1 MPGASPGVNA
11 GTRGET
17 VSVLPSAA
25 PEEPE
30 ALAQAVAQAMFARDN
45 ASRKLGMRI
54 EAVAPGYAR
63 LSMTVREDMV
73 NGHAICHGG
82 FIFTLADSAF
92 AFACNSRNLNTVAA
106 GGNIDFLAPAHIG
119 DVLTAEAREQ
129 SLAGRTGVYDMTVTR
144 QDGTRIALLRGKS
157 ARIAGEV
164 IAGLASAHEKP

>member
-1 MPGASPGVNA
+1 
-11 GTRGET
+11 